1 MGEVRLT
8 SAETA
13 RGAAQAPGPASGR
26 KETGGDPAG
35 KGAGGGRET
44 GRGSTRSRRG
54 AAFAVWYLRAVTFV
68 NFLSAVWLSLGQ
80 DLRRHNTADFY
91 TPYLLT
97 AGFASGLF
105 SLLLAVTMGRRKRAA
120 WILNL
125 AVSGALLLAFAVAAF
140 APCTGGEWNMCYPE
154 FRDHAQ
160 NWVSLG
166 LTAAFVGALL
176 LGRREFYA
184 QGDRS
189 NPALATVVAA
199 AGLLVTSL
207 VAALLVG
214 VTNTDPDASEATFL
228 ARWRYGVMRLI
239 TLAPDSRIHNAITPP
254 GWVDVAIN
262 FMSMMLLL
270 AVLFA
275 AFRSRRAVDPI
286 TAEDEERLRALLA
299 RQGERDSLGY
309 FALRREKSVIW
320 SPTGKAAVTYRVVGG
335 VSLASGD
342 PIGDPEAWPGAI
354 DPWLAE
360 AREHGWVPA
369 VMGASEEAGQVY
381 ARHGLDALELGDEA
395 IVETDEFTLEGRA
408 MRTVRQAY
416 NRVKRAGYTV
426 RIRRHADIPA
436 GEMDELVRRADDW
449 RDGATERGFSMA
461 LGRLGD
467 PGDGQC
473 VMLECTDGRGELRAV
488 LSFVPWGPK
497 GLSLDLMRRDRDSEN
512 GLMEFMVIE
521 LLERSKE
528 IGITQVS
535 LNFAM
540 FRSVFERG
548 SRLGAGPVL
557 RMWRSL
563 LSFFSRWWQIE
574 SLYRANAKYRPIWE
588 PRFMLFE
595 KSSDLLRI
603 GIAAGRA
610 EGFLE
615 APGLPKWL
623 HRRHLET
630 RR

>member
-8 SAETA
+8 SVETDRKTD
-13 RGAAQAPGPASGR
+13 RGTGGVPSGR
-26 KETGGDPAG
+26 RETGGDAG
-35 KGAGGGRET
+35 KAGGGRET
-44 GRGSTRSRRG
+44 GGGSARSKRG

-68 NFLSAVWLSLGQ
+68 NFLSAVWVSLGQ
-80 DLRRHNTADFY
+80 DLRSHNTGDFY
-91 TPYLLT
+91 TPYLL
-97 AGFASGLF
+97 APGFAPGLF
-105 SLLLAVTMGRRKRAA
+105 SLLLAVTMRRRKRAA
-120 WILNL
+120 WVLNTVLSGITL
-125 AVSGALLLAFAVAAF
+125 AVFVYAFCN
-140 APCTGGEWNMCYPE
+140 PDYPE
-154 FRDHAQ
+154 MREHAQ

-166 LTAAFVGALL
+166 MTAAFFGALL

-184 QGDRS
+184 KGDRS
-189 NPALATVVAA
+189 NPALATAVASI
-199 AGLLVTSL
+199 GLLVTSL
-207 VAALLVG
+207 TAALLVG
-214 VTNTDPDASEATFL
+214 ASNIDPNRAEATFL

-239 TLAPDSRIHNAITPP
+239 TLAPDEKISSTITTP
-254 GWVDVAIN
+254 GWVDVFIN
-262 FMSMMLLL
+262 VMSTLLL
-270 AVLFA
+270 IAVLFA

-286 TAEDEERLRALLA
+286 TEDDEDRLRALLA
-299 RQGERDSLGY
+299 KQGDRDSLGY

-354 DPWLAE
+354 EPWLAE

-369 VMGASEEAGQVY
+369 VMGASEEAGQIY

-395 IVETDEFTLEGRA
+395 IVETAEFTLEGRA

-426 RIRRHADIPA
+426 RIRRHADIPPE
-436 GEMDELVRRADDW
+436 EMDVLLKRADDW

-473 VMLECTDGRGELRAV
+473 VMLECTDGKGDLRAV

-528 IGITQVS
+528 IGVTQVS

-548 SRLGAGPVL
+548 SKLGAGPVL

-615 APGLPKWL
+615 APGLPKWM
-623 HRRHLET
+623 HRRHLESK
-630 RR
+630 R

>member
-8 SAETA
+8 SAETD
-13 RGAAQAPGPASGR
+13 RGAVPANGPSSGR

-35 KGAGGGRET
+35 RGT
-44 GRGSTRSRRG
+44 DRGSDKAGDKGSDRGNTRSRRG
-54 AAFAVWYLRAVTFV
+54 AAFAIWYLRTIAFV
-68 NFLSAVWLSLGQ
+68 NFLSAVWVSLGQ
-80 DLRRHNTADFY
+80 DLRNHNTDDFY
-91 TPYLLT
+91 TPYMLT

-105 SLLLAVTMGRRKRAA
+105 TLLLAVTLGRRKRAS

-125 AVSGALLLAFAVAAF
+125 GLSGLLALLLAQALYQY
-140 APCTGGEWNMCYPE
+140 EE
-154 FRDHAQ
+154 IREHAQ
-160 NWVSLG
+160 NWVSLTV
-166 LTAAFVGALL
+166 TALFVGALL

-184 QGDRS
+184 KGDRS
-189 NPALATVVAA
+189 NPALASAVAA
-199 AGLLVTSL
+199 FGLLATSL

-214 VTNTDPDASEATFL
+214 ATNTAPQSGEATFWD
-228 ARWRYGVMRLI
+228 RWQYGVMRLI
-239 TLAPDSRIHNAITPP
+239 TLEPQAKITHMISTP
-254 GWVDVAIN
+254 GWVDVFIN
-262 FMSMMLLL
+262 VMSMLLL
-270 AVLFA
+270 VAVLFA
-275 AFRSRRAVDPI
+275 AFRSRRAVDPL
-286 TAEDEERLRALLA
+286 TEEDEERLRALLA
-299 RQGERDSLGY
+299 RQGDRDSLGY
-309 FALRREKSVIW
+309 FALRREKSVTW

-354 DPWLAE
+354 EPWLAE

-369 VMGASEEAGQVY
+369 VMGASEEAGQIY

-395 IVETDEFTLEGRA
+395 IVETGEFTLEGRA

-436 GEMDELVRRADDW
+436 DEMDELLRRADDW

-467 PGDGQC
+467 PADGQC
-473 VMLECTDGRGELRAV
+473 VMLECTDGNGDLRAV

-528 IGITQVS
+528 IGVTQVS

>member
-1 MGEVRLT
+1 MGEVHLAT
-8 SAETA
+8 EVS
-13 RGAAQAPGPASGR
+13 GPGGVRP
-26 KETGGDPAG
+26 P
-35 KGAGGGRET
+35 
-44 GRGSTRSRRG
+44 STVRSRRG
-54 AAFAVWYLRAVTFV
+54 AAFTIWYLRVVSFI
-68 NFLSAVWLSLGQ
+68 NFLSAVWVTLGN
-80 DLRRHNTADFY
+80 DLRRHNTANYF

-97 AGFASGLF
+97 AGFSSGVVALF
-105 SLLLAVTMGRRKRAA
+105 LAITMRRRKRAA

-125 AVSGALLLAFAVAAF
+125 VVSALFLLIFALAMVF
-140 APCTGGEWNMCYPE
+140 PE
-154 FRDHAQ
+154 VRRYTQ
-160 NWVSLG
+160 NWVSLA
-166 LTAAFVGALL
+166 LTAAFVLALL

-184 QGDRS
+184 KGDRS
-189 NPALATVVAA
+189 NPKLAA
-199 AGLLVTSL
+199 AVAVGGLLVTSL
-207 VAALLVG
+207 IAAALVTL
-214 VTNTDPDASEATFL
+214 TNTAPHGDRASFPD
-228 ARWRYGVMRLI
+228 RWRYGALRLVSVADNDAAFPGI
-239 TLAPDSRIHNAITPP
+239 TTP
-254 GWVDVAIN
+254 GWVDVSIN
-262 FMSMMLLL
+262 VLSTLLL
-270 AVLFA
+270 IAVVYA
-275 AFRSRRAVDPI
+275 AFRSRRAVDPL
-286 TAEDEERLRALLA
+286 TGEDEARLRALLE
-299 RQGERDSLGY
+299 RHGERDSLGY

-320 SPTGKAAVTYRVVGG
+320 SPTGKAAVVYRVVGG

-354 DPWLAE
+354 GPWLAE
-360 AREHGWVPA
+360 AREHGWIPA
-369 VMGASEEAGQVY
+369 AMGVSEEAGTIY

-395 IVETDEFTLEGRA
+395 IVETADFTLEGRA

-416 NRVKRAGYTV
+416 NRVRRAGYEVTV
-426 RIRRHADIPA
+426 RRHADIPEA
-436 GEMDELVRRADDW
+436 EMAELVRRADDW

-467 PGDGQC
+467 PADGRC
-473 VMLECTDGRGELRAV
+473 VMLECRDAPGPDGAPGRLRAV
-488 LSFVPWGPK
+488 LSFVPWGPN

-521 LLERSKE
+521 LLRRADE

-557 RMWRSL
+557 RLWRSL

-595 KSSDLLRI
+595 KSADLLRI
-603 GIAAGRA
+603 GVAAGRA

-623 HRRHLET
+623 HRSHLGT
-630 RR
+630 GG

>member
-1 MGEVRLT
+1 M
-8 SAETA
+8 
-13 RGAAQAPGPASGR
+13 
-26 KETGGDPAG
+26 
-35 KGAGGGRET
+35 
-44 GRGSTRSRRG
+44 
-54 AAFAVWYLRAVTFV
+54 WYLRTVAFV
-68 NFLSAVWLSLGQ
+68 NFLSAVWVSLGQ
-80 DLRRHNTADFY
+80 DLRNHNAEDFY
-91 TPYLLT
+91 TPYMLT

-105 SLLLAVTMGRRKRAA
+105 TLMLAVTLGRRKRAS

-125 AVSGALLLAFAVAAF
+125 ALSGLLALLLAQALYRYEEIREH
-140 APCTGGEWNMCYPE
+140 T
-154 FRDHAQ
+154 Q
-160 NWVSLG
+160 NWISLG
-166 LTAAFVGALL
+166 VTALFVGALL

-184 QGDRS
+184 RGDRS
-189 NPALATVVAA
+189 NPALATAVAA
-199 AGLLVTSL
+199 IGLLATSL

-214 VTNTDPDASEATFL
+214 ATNTAQYSADATFRD
-228 ARWRYGVMRLI
+228 RWQYGVMRLI
-239 TLAPDSRIHNAITPP
+239 TLEPQAKIAHEISTPA
-254 GWVDVAIN
+254 WVNVTIN
-262 FMSMMLLL
+262 VMSMLLL
-270 AVLFA
+270 VAVLFA
-275 AFRSRRAVDPI
+275 AFRSRRAVDPL
-286 TAEDEERLRALLA
+286 TEEDEERLRALLA
-299 RQGERDSLGY
+299 RQGDRDSLGY

-354 DPWLAE
+354 EPWLAE
-360 AREHGWVPA
+360 AREHGWIPA
-369 VMGASEEAGQVY
+369 VNGASEEAGQIY

-395 IVETDEFTLEGRA
+395 IVETGEFTLEGRA

-436 GEMDELVRRADDW
+436 EEMDELVRRADDW

-467 PGDGQC
+467 PADGQC
-473 VMLECTDGRGELRAV
+473 VMLECTDGDGDLRAL

-528 IGITQVS
+528 IGVTQVS

-548 SRLGAGPVL
+548 SKLGAGPVL

>member
-1 MGEVRLT
+1 MGEVQLAT
-8 SAETA
+8 DE
-13 RGAAQAPGPASGR
+13 SGR
-26 KETGGDPAG
+26 DSVRSP
-35 KGAGGGRET
+35 
-44 GRGSTRSRRG
+44 STVRSRRS
-54 AAFAVWYLRAVTFV
+54 AAFTIWYLRVVSFI
-68 NFLSAVWLSLGQ
+68 NFLSAVWVTLGN
-80 DLRRHNTADFY
+80 DLRRHNTENYF

-97 AGFASGLF
+97 AGFSSGVVALF
-105 SLLLAVTMGRRKRAA
+105 LAVTMRRRKRAA
-120 WILNL
+120 WIVNMV
-125 AVSGALLLAFAVAAF
+125 VSGLLLLLFALVIAFPEVRR
-140 APCTGGEWNMCYPE
+140 YP
-154 FRDHAQ
+154 Q
-160 NWVSLG
+160 NWISLA
-166 LTAAFVGALL
+166 LTAAFVLALI

-184 QGDRS
+184 KGDRS
-189 NPALATVVAA
+189 NPKLAAVVAIG
-199 AGLLVTSL
+199 GLLVTSL
-207 VAALLVG
+207 LAAGLVTL
-214 VTNTDPDASEATFL
+214 TNTASDGYRASFL
-228 ARWRYGVMRLI
+228 DRWRYGALRLVSVADNDATFPGI
-239 TLAPDSRIHNAITPP
+239 TAP
-254 GWVDVAIN
+254 GWVNVTIN
-262 FMSMMLLL
+262 VLSTLLL
-270 AVLFA
+270 IAVVYA

-286 TAEDEERLRALLA
+286 TPEDETRLRALLEKH
-299 RQGERDSLGY
+299 GERDSLGY
-309 FALRREKSVIW
+309 FSLRREKSVIW

-354 DPWLAE
+354 EPWLAE
-360 AREHGWVPA
+360 AREHGWIPA
-369 VMGASEEAGQVY
+369 VMGVSEEGGTVY

-395 IVETDEFTLEGRA
+395 IVETAEFTLEGRA

-416 NRVKRAGYTV
+416 NRVRRAGYEVTV
-426 RIRRHADIPA
+426 RRHADIPEA
-436 GEMDELVRRADDW
+436 EMAELVRRADDW

-467 PGDGQC
+467 PADGRC
-473 VMLECTDGRGELRAV
+473 VMLECRNAPAEEGAPGELRAV
-488 LSFVPWGPK
+488 LSFVPWGPN
-497 GLSLDLMRRDRDSEN
+497 GLSLDLMRRDRDAEN

-521 LLERSKE
+521 LLRRAQE

-557 RMWRSL
+557 RLWRSM

-603 GIAAGRA
+603 GVAAGRA

-623 HRRHLET
+623 HRSHLGADG
-630 RR
+630 